1 MKKYFVLLS
10 AMLVMAACAK
20 GPQGNGTTV
29 PEEESSA
36 PVPVQLQANLPAV
49 TPVTKSSIGALDKW
63 HADQK
68 LYVYGI
74 PRVGLNANANATA
87 ALDWDNILIDNV
99 QATFPGAFDPTTTTP
114 QLVSVIRTGEEP
126 YYYKEDRRYEFFGY
140 YVDEGENATPP
151 TPTVGDN
158 AISLAVKID
167 GSQDLMLA
175 KTDKEADNVTDLN
188 PNRLYSAYSARHGV
202 TPNLVFKHLLSRF
215 NVYVKSG
222 DPSVTDKIT
231 ITSFTVRS
239 KTDGT
244 IFIAYKDHPAQEDE
258 QHPNLTVSS
267 EESNYA
273 YLPIWNGANGAAT
286 KRLLYSL
293 TGEEQKYDL
302 KFKVDEEVNN
312 NNWPARNNPLGT
324 IMVMP
329 YETEYEIQVGL
340 KQDGYTASLTGE
352 TITTYTVKFADL
364 LSPDRDPKPQDPNNP
379 RPGITETELDTQAL
393 PGHQY
398 DLNVVVYG
406 LQAIQVTVS
415 LQEWED
421 SGNFVV
427 DQDEDQAIAI
437 KIAELDEDGQPNYG
451 EGTKDHPLELNAG
464 ADYPFTATTDPES
477 QISYESSNPAV
488 ATVESGL
495 IHAVG
500 AGDAKIIITADPTPK
515 QPEGGY
521 RVIRVRVTGPVVFTP
536 VGVDFAGVEMTG
548 NETKDISTLFTLSAG
563 YTGTLAYEIT
573 GGNAGDF
580 FTLSGSNLTAG
591 AADASP
597 HTVTVTVTAPADNEN
612 NFSGTTQAIVF
623 NVAAI

>member
-49 TPVTKSSIGALDKW
+49 TPVTKSAIGALDKW

-74 PRVGLNANANATA
+74 PRVGLNAEASATA
-87 ALDWDNILIDNV
+87 ALDLENILINNV

-126 YYYKEDRRYEFFGY
+126 YYYNEDRRYEFFGY
-140 YVDEGENATPP
+140 YVDDAASVA
-151 TPTVGDN
+151 PTVGTND
-158 AISLAVKID
+158 ISLAVKID
-167 GSQDLMLA
+167 GSQDIMLA
-175 KTDKEADNVTDLN
+175 RTDKDADNVTDLN

-202 TPNLVFKHLLSRF
+202 TPNLVFQHLLSRF

-258 QHPNLTVSS
+258 EHPNLTVSS
-267 EESNYA
+267 EENNYA

-329 YETEYEIQVGL
+329 YETEYEIKVGL
-340 KQDGYTASLTGE
+340 KQTDYTAENE

-364 LSPDRDPKPQDPNNP
+364 LSPDQDPKPQDPSNPNP
-379 RPGITETELDTQAL
+379 RPGITELDTQAL

-437 KIAELDEDGQPNYG
+437 NIAELDNSG
-451 EGTKDHPLELNAG
+451 EGTAANPLGLVAGG
-464 ADYPFTATTDPES
+464 ADYKITATTVPADQELT
-477 QISYESSNPAV
+477 YESNNESV
-488 ATVESGL
+488 ATVIVNENGVF
-495 IHAVG
+495 IHPVA

-536 VGVDFAGVEMTG
+536 SAGVDFDNVVMTFG
-548 NETKDISTLFTLSAG
+548 DSKDISTLFTLSDG
-563 YTGTLAYEIT
+563 YTGTLTYGIT
-573 GGNAGDF
+573 AGNEGDY
-580 FTLSGSNLTAG
+580 FTLTGSNLTITG
-591 AADASP
+591 ADDGLA
-597 HTVTVTVTAPADNEN
+597 HTVTVTVTAPADNGN

-623 NVAAI
+623 NVAATN